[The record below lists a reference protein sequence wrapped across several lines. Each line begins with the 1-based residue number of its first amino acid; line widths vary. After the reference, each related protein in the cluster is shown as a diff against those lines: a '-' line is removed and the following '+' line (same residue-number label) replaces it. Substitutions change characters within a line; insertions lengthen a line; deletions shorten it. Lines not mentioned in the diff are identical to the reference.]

1 MVRVKRG
8 MVRVK
13 ICGITNRQDARMSVE
28 MGADAIGFIF
38 APSPRQITPE
48 KAREIICG
56 IPPFVQTV
64 GVFVNEKPD
73 AIREITGSCGLDFIQ
88 LHGDE
93 TPETCAEFMPQAIKA
108 FRISDGSGL
117 QSIRSYH
124 GKIRAI
130 LFDSYDE
137 KIRGGTGKT
146 CNWDLAVRGKDFGI
160 PMILS
165 GGLTLSNIEKAISS
179 VKPFAVDV
187 NSGVEK
193 RPGKKDHFL
202 MKELMEKIRKV
213 NHGGLLDD

>member
-1 MVRVKRG
+1 

-38 APSPRQITPE
+38 APSPRQIAPE

-56 IPPFVQTV
+56 IPPLAQTV

-73 AIREITGSCGLDFIQ
+73 TVRRIMWFCRLDLIQ
-88 LHGDE
+88 FHGDE
-93 TPETCAEFMPQAIKA
+93 PPEVCGNFMPHTIKA
-108 FRISDGSGL
+108 FRFRDGSVL
-117 QSIRSYH
+117 QSIRPYH
-124 GKIRAI
+124 GKIRAM

-146 CNWDLAVRGKDFGI
+146 CNWDLTVRGKDSGI
-160 PMILS
+160 PIILS
-165 GGLTLSNIEKAISS
+165 GGLTPSNIEKAISS

-193 RPGKKDHFL
+193 RPGKKDHLL
-202 MKELMEKIRKV
+202 MKELMEKIRKA

>member
-1 MVRVKRG
+1 MRVKRA

-13 ICGITNRQDARMSVE
+13 ICGITNRRDARMSVE

-64 GVFVNEKPD
+64 GAFVNEHPD
-73 AIREITGSCGLDFIQ
+73 AIREIIGSCGLDLIQ

-93 TPETCAEFMPQAIKA
+93 TPEICAEFMPQAIKA
-108 FRISDGSGL
+108 FRFRDGSVL
-117 QSIRSYH
+117 QSIRPYH
-124 GKIRAI
+124 GKIRAM

-137 KIRGGTGKT
+137 NIRGGTGKT

-160 PMILS
+160 PIILS
-165 GGLTLSNIEKAISS
+165 GGLTPSNIEKAISA

-193 RPGKKDHFL
+193 RPGKKDHLL
-202 MKELMEKIRKV
+202 MRELMEKIRKI
-213 NHGGLLDD
+213 NHGGLADD

>member
-1 MVRVKRG
+1 

-13 ICGITNRQDARMSVE
+13 ICGITNHRDARMSVE

-64 GVFVNEKPD
+64 GAFVNENPD
-73 AIREITGSCGLDFIQ
+73 SIREIIGSCGLDLIQ

-93 TPETCAEFMPQAIKA
+93 TPEICAEFMPQAIKA
-108 FRISDGSGL
+108 FRFREGSVL
-117 QSIRSYH
+117 QSIRPYR
-124 GKIRAI
+124 GKIRAM

-146 CNWDLAVRGKDFGI
+146 CNWDLAVRGKDSGI
-160 PMILS
+160 PIILS
-165 GGLTLSNIEKAISS
+165 GGLTPSNIEKAIAS

-193 RPGKKDHFL
+193 RPGKKDHLL
-202 MKELMEKIRKV
+202 MRELMEKIRKI

>member
-1 MVRVKRG
+1 MRVKRG

-13 ICGITNRQDARMSVE
+13 ICGITNRRDARMSVE

-64 GVFVNEKPD
+64 GAFVNENPD
-73 AIREITGSCGLDFIQ
+73 AIREIIGSCGLDLIQ

-93 TPETCAEFMPQAIKA
+93 TPEICAEFMPQAIKA
-108 FRISDGSGL
+108 FRFREGSVL
-117 QSIRSYH
+117 QSIRPYR
-124 GKIRAI
+124 GKIRAM

-160 PMILS
+160 PIILS
-165 GGLTLSNIEKAISS
+165 GGLTPSNIEKAISS

-193 RPGKKDHFL
+193 RPGKKDYLL
-202 MKELMEKIRKV
+202 MRELMEKIRKA

>member
-1 MVRVKRG
+1 

-13 ICGITNRQDARMSVE
+13 ICGITNRRDARMSVE

-64 GVFVNEKPD
+64 GAFVNENPD
-73 AIREITGSCGLDFIQ
+73 VIREIIGSCGLDLIQ

-93 TPETCAEFMPQAIKA
+93 TPEICAEFMPQAIKA
-108 FRISDGSGL
+108 FRFREGSVL
-117 QSIRSYH
+117 QSIRPYR
-124 GKIRAI
+124 GKIRAM

-160 PMILS
+160 PIILS
-165 GGLTLSNIEKAISS
+165 GGITPSNIEKAISS

-193 RPGKKDHFL
+193 RPGKKDYLL
-202 MKELMEKIRKV
+202 MRELMEKIRKA